1 MDILETL
8 SDMWPDVVSF
18 AKEWGE
24 LLFSSLAFFLSV
36 IAMIRA
42 SKAEKMQNKINEL
55 ELKIKQ
61 YELDKIAKEQA
72 EADLS
77 CVEARVIT
85 VGNGK
90 HRLKV
95 WNSGNTTAYN
105 VSAKFEGDPN
115 ILIMDDEKQPFDQ
128 LDPRKGYELSLLV
141 YSGSASKFKIITEWL
156 DAEGKKQHKCQ
167 MGDL

>member
-1 MDILETL
+1 MDVMETL
-8 SDMWPDVVSF
+8 REIWPDIVSF

-24 LLFSSLAFFLSV
+24 LLFSGLAFFLSV

-42 SKAEKMQNKINEL
+42 SKAEKMQNKINAL

-61 YELDKIAKEQA
+61 YELDRIAKEQA
-72 EADLS
+72 EAELS
-77 CVEARVIT
+77 CVEARVVT

-95 WNSGNTTAYN
+95 WNSGNTTVYN

-115 ILIMDDEKQPFDQ
+115 ILVMDDEKQPFDQ

-141 YSGSASKFKIITEWL
+141 YSGSASKFKIITEWT
-156 DAEGKKQHKCQ
+156 DADGKTQQKSQ

>member
-1 MDILETL
+1 MDVMEILREI
-8 SDMWPDVVSF
+8 WPDIVSF

-24 LLFSSLAFFLSV
+24 LLFSGLAFFLSV

-42 SKAEKMQNKINEL
+42 SKAEKMQNKINAL

-72 EADLS
+72 EAELS
-77 CVEARVIT
+77 CVEARVVT
-85 VGNGK
+85 VGNEK

-95 WNSGNTTAYN
+95 WNSGNTTVYN

-115 ILIMDDEKQPFDQ
+115 ILVMDDEKQPFDQ

-141 YSGSASKFKIITEWL
+141 YSGSASKFKIITEWT
-156 DAEGKKQHKCQ
+156 DADGKTQQKSQ
-167 MGDL
+167 MGYL